1 MNLFLMLTK
10 IGLFIIP
17 GLVADII
24 YRLLGK
30 LKISQKNI
38 VEKAWSDISFRRGE
52 KLQSSIIRSTGTNRI
67 LL

>member
-24 YRLLGK
+24 YKLLGK

-52 KLQSSIIRSTGTNRI
+52 ELQSSIIRPTGTNRI